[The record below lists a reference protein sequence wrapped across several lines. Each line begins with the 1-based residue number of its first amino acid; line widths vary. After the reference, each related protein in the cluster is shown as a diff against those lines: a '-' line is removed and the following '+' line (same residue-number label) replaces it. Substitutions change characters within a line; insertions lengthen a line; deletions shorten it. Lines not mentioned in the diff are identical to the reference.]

1 MDPVTRRRIWNV
13 IENAKQGRSIILTTH
28 SMVEADVLSDCIGIM
43 AKGMLHCIGTSI
55 VLKSRFGSGYTA
67 KVTFPK
73 SLYNILSQ
81 ENDINA
87 KHREAVK
94 LFFNQVCFLDN
105 KIVNVSPHINK
116 FLFNIFHVYHYSD
129 SMLNQKWKTNTC

>member
-28 SMVEADVLSDCIGIM
+28 SMVEADVLSDRIGIM
-43 AKGMLHCIGTSI
+43 AKGMLRCIGTSI
-55 VLKSRFGSGYTA
+55 VLKSRFGSGYAA

-73 SLYNILSQ
+73 SLYNILSR

-94 LFFNQVCFLDN
+94 LFFKQV
-105 KIVNVSPHINK
+105 
-116 FLFNIFHVYHYSD
+116 
-129 SMLNQKWKTNTC
+129 